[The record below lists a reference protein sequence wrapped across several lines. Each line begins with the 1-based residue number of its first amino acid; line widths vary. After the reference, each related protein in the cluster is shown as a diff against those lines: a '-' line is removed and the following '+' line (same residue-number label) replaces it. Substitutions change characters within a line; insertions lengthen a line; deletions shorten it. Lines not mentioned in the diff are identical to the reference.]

1 MNKIKKFVSIKTIT
15 DIEVKSDIGYVPIKN
30 MMKTIEYDVYQVT
43 FSDGSVI
50 KCADNHIF
58 MDINNKE
65 IFAAELTPENQII
78 GESGPVNPVE
88 VIKLDYKEQM
98 YDIQMEYHNKYY
110 TNNVLSHNTTVAA
123 GYIVHQMVFNAEYTT
138 AVLANKGATSREI
151 LSRIKM
157 MYEELPWF
165 LQMGVSEWN
174 KGRIQLGNKS
184 RVISAAAST
193 SSVRG
198 QSVNCIDINTMIT
211 VKNKKTGEIE
221 NITVEELERRL
232 GNS

>member
-1 MNKIKKFVSIKTIT
+1 MNKLKKFVSIKTIK
-15 DIEVKSDIGYVPIKN
+15 DIEIKSDIGYIPIKN
-30 MMKTIEYDVYQVT
+30 IMKTVEYDVYELT
-43 FSDGSVI
+43 FDNGEI
-50 KCADNHIF
+50 IECADNHIF
-58 MDINNKE
+58 IDTNNKE
-65 IFAAELTPENQII
+65 IFAVDLTHEDKII
-78 GESGPVNPVE
+78 SNNGFTSL
-88 VIKLDYKEQM
+88 ISIKKLDRKEYM

-123 GYIVHQMVFNAEYTT
+123 GYIVHQMIFNAEYTT

-184 RVISAAAST
+184 KVISAAAST

-221 NITVEELERRL
+221 NITVAELERRL
-232 GNS
+232 GRS

>member
-1 MNKIKKFVSIKTIT
+1 MNKLKKFTTIKTIK
-15 DIEVKSDIGYVPIKN
+15 DIEIKSDIGYIPVKN
-30 MMKTIEYDVYQVT
+30 IMKTVEYDVYK
-43 FSDGSVI
+43 VI
-50 KCADNHIF
+50 FDNTEILCADNHIF
-58 MDINNKE
+58 IDNSGNE
-65 IFAAELTPENQII
+65 IFCIDLTYGMKIKSDDGISIVQSVNNM
-78 GESGPVNPVE
+78 GYTES
-88 VIKLDYKEQM
+88 M
-98 YDIQMEYHNKYY
+98 YDVQMEYHHKFYSNG
-110 TNNVLSHNTTVAA
+110 VLSHNTTVAGA
-123 GYIVHQMVFNAEYTT
+123 YIVHQMIFNDDYCT

-184 RVISAAAST
+184 KVISAAAST

-198 QSVNCIDINTMIT
+198 QSVNCIDINTIIT
-211 VKNKKTGEIE
+211 VKNKHTGDIE
-221 NITVEELERRL
+221 SITVAELEQRL

>member
-1 MNKIKKFVSIKTIT
+1 MNKIKKFISIKTIK
-15 DIEVKSDIGYVPIKN
+15 DIEIKSDIGYIPVKN
-30 MMKTIEYDVYQVT
+30 IMKTVEYDVYQIT
-43 FSDGSVI
+43 FNDGSIV

-58 MDINNKE
+58 IDIDNNE
-65 IFAAELTPENQII
+65 IFAINLTNDHKII
-78 GESGPVNPVE
+78 SESGYIQPVE
-88 VIKLDYKEQM
+88 IKKLDYKEHM

-110 TNNVLSHNTTVAA
+110 TNNALSHNTTVAA
-123 GYIVHQMVFNAEYTT
+123 GYIVHQMIFNAEYTT

-184 RVISAAAST
+184 KVISAAAST
-193 SSVRG
+193 SSVRV

-221 NITVEELERRL
+221 NISVEELERRL
-232 GNS
+232 GRS

>member
-1 MNKIKKFVSIKTIT
+1 MNKLKKFVSIKTIK
-15 DIEVKSDIGYVPIKN
+15 DIEIKSDIGYIPIKN
-30 MMKTIEYDVYQVT
+30 IMKTVEYDVYELT
-43 FSDGSVI
+43 FDNGEI
-50 KCADNHIF
+50 IECADNHIF
-58 MDINNKE
+58 IDTNNKE
-65 IFAAELTPENQII
+65 IFAVDLTPEDKII
-78 GESGPVNPVE
+78 SNNGFTSL
-88 VIKLDYKEQM
+88 ISIKKLDRKEYM

-123 GYIVHQMVFNAEYTT
+123 GYIVHQMIFNAEYTT

-184 RVISAAAST
+184 KVISAAAST

-221 NITVEELERRL
+221 NITVAELERRL
-232 GNS
+232 GRS